1 MLFSPVRSAFVLGI
15 ALGLAFASTACD
27 GSIGIPSAPSS
38 VSGTSPTT
46 GSAPGLRGPV
56 ESPFLPSIPPAD
68 GICDGAKVDG
78 PGAIT
83 DALNGV
89 EGDEVVPPSELE
101 TICFQFTGG

>member
-1 MLFSPVRSAFVLGI
+1 M
-15 ALGLAFASTACD
+15 
-27 GSIGIPSAPSS
+27 
-38 VSGTSPTT
+38 
-46 GSAPGLRGPV
+46 